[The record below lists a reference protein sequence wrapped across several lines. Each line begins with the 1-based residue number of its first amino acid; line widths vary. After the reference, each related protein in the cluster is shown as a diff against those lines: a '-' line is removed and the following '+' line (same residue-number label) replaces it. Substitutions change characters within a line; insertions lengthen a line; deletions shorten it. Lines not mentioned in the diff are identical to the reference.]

1 MDHSQALEQMAAERY
16 LLNELSDE
24 AREAFEEHV
33 FDCHDCAMDIR
44 AAAAFVDE
52 AKVQLPALAQA
63 MPSPPS
69 ASSAKV
75 RVKRDRWFAWL
86 RPAFA
91 VPVFATMLLV
101 LGYQNL
107 VTLPA
112 LRTAAIEPQL
122 LPSAPLHGATRG
134 GSGLTVSADRKH
146 GVALPLEI
154 SQEPGVAPA
163 PSYSFDLLDAQGKLV
178 WTGVIAAPAA
188 SDGGDQ
194 RITLAIPGAML
205 QNGGYTV
212 AVSSVGPHGERAP
225 IERYVFAVH
234 FID

>member
-1 MDHSQALEQMAAERY
+1 MAAERY
-16 LLNELSDE
+16 LLNELPPE

-33 FDCHDCAMDIR
+33 FDCHECAMDIR

-52 AKVQLPALAQA
+52 ARAQLPALVQA
-63 MPSPPS
+63 APSTPS
-69 ASSAKV
+69 LPLARP

-91 VPVFATMLLV
+91 VPVFATLLLV

-107 VTLPA
+107 VTFPA
-112 LRTAAIEPQL
+112 LRSEANEPRL
-122 LPSAPLHGATRG
+122 LPSAPLHAATRG
-134 GSGLTVSADRKH
+134 GSALTIAADRKR

-163 PSYSFDLLDAQGKLV
+163 TSYAFDLLDSQQEQV

-188 SDGGDQ
+188 SDGDDQ

-205 QNGGYTV
+205 QNGSYSV
-212 AVSSVGPHGERAP
+212 AVSGVGPQGERTP
-225 IERYVFAVH
+225 IQRYVFTVR